1 MLTLCILLSIIGRKN
16 KNNIVRANMLL
27 KSLAKFSQEDL
38 PVYLISPRDAINYIK
53 SKLNTY
59 NNLQY
64 TFISDEDIMPEICNY
79 RHINSWYIQQV
90 LKLLV
95 NKFLDTEFYMLFD
108 ADVLCCRDFS
118 SSSFI
123 NNHRSYVSYTR
134 AKNCFDW
141 TRGSAM
147 LLRLKETEPEDLI
160 MGVTPNIFARE
171 IAGAVLAQ
179 LEQTYRRRPELFLLE
194 HTETHWSEYTLY
206 YLYARA
212 SGLFPKKHIDFLDP
226 EESYPAN
233 YLLSD
238 YSLWRKSSRKDLE
251 CLDLTRIREEP
262 GYFLVVQSTSPL
274 SMEAIGRKFAPFL
287 S

>member
-1 MLTLCILLSIIGRKN
+1 
-16 KNNIVRANMLL
+16 
-27 KSLAKFSQEDL
+27 
-38 PVYLISPRDAINYIK
+38 
-53 SKLNTY
+53 
-59 NNLQY
+59 
-64 TFISDEDIMPEICNY
+64 
-79 RHINSWYIQQV
+79 
-90 LKLLV
+90 
-95 NKFLDTEFYMLFD
+95 MLFD
-108 ADVLCCRDFS
+108 ADVLCCREFS

-123 NNHRSYVSYTR
+123 TNHRSYVSYIK

-160 MGVTPNIFARE
+160 MGVTPNIFAKE
-171 IAGAVLAQ
+171 IAGGVLAQ
-179 LEQTYRRRPELFLLE
+179 LEQTYRCRPEHFLLE

-226 EESYPAN
+226 RERYPAN

-238 YSLWRKSSRKDLE
+238 YSLWRKSRSQDLE
-251 CLDLTRIREEP
+251 GLDLTKIRQEP

-287 S
+287 C